1 VTVTLDIVPHEDDPY
16 ADLKALDSFGALLAH
31 VKVSAG
37 FKLSKTSA
45 QAWVDNDFRKPD

>member
-1 VTVTLDIVPHEDDPY
+1 VR
-16 ADLKALDSFGALLAH
+16 
-31 VKVSAG
+31 VSAG